1 MVRATSFAR
10 HRSRPEGAGGDLERY
25 GELVMRGSLFA
36 RISLGGILIQ
46 VAIQLAI
53 CAPVMA
59 ANLKTS
65 TRAKYR
71 VTGVVKDALGRPI
84 KQATLTIQG
93 SNGRI
98 VTRTSST
105 DAGEFSFT
113 VFRRGVYAVLAT
125 RSGFKTATAIVT
137 VSPKG
142 TAPVVVAMEAQNGV
156 SLQVAARRLNKS
168 RSSLSPD
175 TGGSKYTFTAQAIH
189 DLPQGSNTSLNQVIL
204 QAPGVAQD
212 SYGQIH
218 VRGDH
223 ADLQYRINGIQLPE
237 GITGFGQALSPR
249 FAQSIS
255 LLTGALPAE
264 YGLRTAG
271 IVDIKTKDGLLD
283 NLADVDFYGGQR
295 GTTQPSFEYGGSKG
309 NFSYFV
315 TGQYY
320 GTDRGVEPPTPGPTA
335 IHDTSNQGSFFG
347 YFEYLLNSTTRL
359 SLITGTA
366 INHFQIP
373 ANPDQPQMFKL
384 EGVPVYPSAKVR
396 DNQFEQNYFNVLAL
410 QGTLGSNFDYQLAPF
425 SRYSTTTFNPDHTG
439 DLIYNGAS
447 SRVFRS
453 DWSNG
458 FQLDTAYHGI
468 LDHTFRLGGY
478 FDAERAEIDNHE
490 SVFPAIDHVQ
500 TSDIPFSI
508 TDNIALQTWIYS
520 GYIQD
525 EWKLTEKLTLNYGVR
540 FDLYDGLV
548 RADQASP
555 RIAAEYKLFKG
566 TTLHAGYARQFTPPP
581 TELVSTTSIAA
592 FEHTTGAP
600 PSRGN
605 GTPTVERDHL
615 FDAGVT
621 QDVLPGLSI
630 GIDSYY
636 KKASD
641 LIDEGQFGP
650 ALIYETFNYNKGR
663 VWGVEFTSSYT
674 HENFYAYDNF
684 AYSVAQ
690 GTQVVSGQFNFTP
703 AELSYIN
710 SHYVFLDHDQT
721 FTNSAGAVYTWHG
734 FTFSIDG
741 LYGSGLR
748 SGFANTGNLPYYIQV
763 DGGITRRMPLPN
775 NGGVLEFRT
784 AMVNMADHI
793 YQIRNGTGIGVFA
806 AQYGPRRALYG
817 GIKYEFPFTRP
828 APVQAP

>member
-1 MVRATSFAR
+1 MRRNLFLWISV
-10 HRSRPEGAGGDLERY
+10 AG
-25 GELVMRGSLFA
+25 F
-36 RISLGGILIQ
+36 LIHLA
-46 VAIQLAI
+46 VCTAAI
-53 CAPVMA
+53 A
-59 ANLKTS
+59 ANVKTS
-65 TRAKYR
+65 TATKYR
-71 VTGVVKDALGRPI
+71 ITGVVKDALGRPI
-84 KQATLTIQG
+84 KQAAIRLQASSG
-93 SNGRI
+93 RAVARSSSN
-98 VTRTSST
+98 
-105 DAGEFSFT
+105 DAGEFSFIA
-113 VFRRGVYAVLAT
+113 VARGTYAVVAT
-125 RSGFKTATAIVT
+125 RNGFRTATAIVT
-137 VSPKG
+137 VSTKG
-142 TAPVVVAMEAQNGV
+142 AAPIVLAMEAEKSV
-156 SLQVAARRLNKS
+156 SLAVAAKRLNKS
-168 RSSLSPD
+168 RNSLSPD
-175 TGGSKYTFTAQAIH
+175 TGGSKYTFSQQAIQQ
-189 DLPQGSNTSLNQVIL
+189 LPQGANTSLNQVIL

-249 FAQSIS
+249 FASSIS
-255 LLTGALPAE
+255 LLTGALPAQ

-271 IVDIKTKDGLLD
+271 IVDIKTKDGQLD

-295 GTTQPSFEYGGSKG
+295 GTTQPSFEYAGSKG

-315 TGQYY
+315 TGQYL
-320 GTDRGVEPPTPGPTA
+320 GTDRGLEPPTSGPTA
-335 IHDTSNQGSFFG
+335 IHDTSNQGSAFG
-347 YFEYLLNSTTRL
+347 YFSYLLSSTTRL

-373 ANPDQPQMFKL
+373 ANPNQPQLFKL
-384 EGVPVYPSAKVR
+384 AGVPVYPSAKVR

-410 QGTLGSNFDYQLAPF
+410 QGVVGSDFDYQIAPF
-425 SRYSTTTFNPDHTG
+425 SRYSTVTFNPDHTG
-439 DLIYNGAS
+439 DLIYNGAA

-453 DWSNG
+453 DWGNG
-458 FQLDTAYHGI
+458 FQIDTAYHGVT
-468 LDHTFRLGGY
+468 DHTFRLGGY

-490 SVFPAIDHVQ
+490 STFPAVGGVQ
-500 TSDIPFSI
+500 SSPIPISFV
-508 TDNIALQTWIYS
+508 DDLALQTWIYS

-525 EWKLTEKLTLNYGVR
+525 EWKLTKQLTLNYGVR

-555 RIAAEYKLFKG
+555 RVALVYTPFKG

-581 TELVSTTSIAA
+581 TELVSVTAIAKVTG
-592 FEHTTGAP
+592 TTGAP
-600 PSRGN
+600 ASTGN
-605 GTPTVERDHL
+605 GIPTVERDHL

-621 QDVLPGLSI
+621 QDIIPGLNV

-636 KKASD
+636 KKAAD

-650 ALIYETFNYNKGR
+650 ALIFETFNYRKGR

-674 HENFYAYDNF
+674 HEKFYAYNNF

-690 GTQVVSGQFNFTP
+690 GTQVESGQFNFTP
-703 AELSYIN
+703 AELSYIS

-721 FTNSAGAVYTWHG
+721 FTNSAGAVYNWRG

-741 LYGSGLR
+741 IYGSGLR
-748 SGFANTGNLPYYIQV
+748 SGFANTGNLPFYIQV
-763 DGGITRRMPLPN
+763 DAGITRRVTVPN

-784 AMVNMADHI
+784 ALVNMNDRT
-793 YQIRNGTGIGVFA
+793 YQIRSGTGIGVFA

-817 GIKYEFPFTRP
+817 GIKWELPFTKP
-828 APVQAP
+828 ASVQAP

>member
-1 MVRATSFAR
+1 
-10 HRSRPEGAGGDLERY
+10 
-25 GELVMRGSLFA
+25 MRRNLFG
-36 RISLGGILIQ
+36 RISLAGIL
-46 VAIQLAI
+46 IQLAI
-53 CAPVMA
+53 CMPAVA
-59 ANLKTS
+59 ANVKTS
-65 TRAKYR
+65 TTRKYR

-84 KQATLTIQG
+84 KQAALAIQSATG
-93 SNGRI
+93 RVVAHASSN
-98 VTRTSST
+98 
-105 DAGEFSFT
+105 DAGEFSFN
-113 VFRRGVYAVLAT
+113 VAARGVYAVVAT
-125 RSGFKTATAIVT
+125 RQGFKTATSIVT
-137 VSPKG
+137 VSAKG
-142 TAPVVVAMEAQNGV
+142 AAPMVLAMEAEKEV
-156 SLQVAARRLNKS
+156 SLQVAAKRLNQS
-168 RSSLSPD
+168 RNSLAPD
-175 TGGSKYTFTAQAIH
+175 TGGSKYTFTQQAIQE
-189 DLPQGSNTSLNQVIL
+189 LPQGANTQLNQVIL

-223 ADLQYRINGIQLPE
+223 ANLQYRINGVQLPD
-237 GITGFGQALSPR
+237 GITGFGQVLSPR

-271 IVDIKTKDGLLD
+271 IVDIKTKDGQLD

-315 TGQYY
+315 TGQYL

-335 IHDTSNQGSFFG
+335 IHDTSNQGAGFG
-347 YFEYLLNSTTRL
+347 YFSYFLSSTTRL

-373 ANPDQPQMFKL
+373 ANPNQPQVFAL
-384 EGVPVYPSAKVR
+384 AGVPVYPSGKVR
-396 DNQFEQNYFNVLAL
+396 DNQDEQNYFGVLAL
-410 QGTLGSNFDYQLAPF
+410 QGVVGENIDYQLAPF
-425 SRYSTTTFNPDHTG
+425 SRYSAVTFNPDHVG

-468 LDHTFRLGGY
+468 ANHTFRLGGY
-478 FDAERAEIDNHE
+478 FDAERAEVDNHE
-490 SVFPAIDHVQ
+490 STFPAFPDGTQMSSVPV
-500 TSDIPFSI
+500 SFVD
-508 TDNIALQTWIYS
+508 DLALQTWIYS

-525 EWKLTEKLTLNYGVR
+525 EWKLTQKLTFNYGVR

-555 RIAAEYKLFKG
+555 RVAAEYKLFKG
-566 TTLHAGYARQFTPPP
+566 TTLHAGYARQMTPPE
-581 TELVSTTSIAA
+581 TELVLLSDIKQL
-592 FEHTTGAP
+592 EGTTGAP
-600 PSRGN
+600 PSKGN

-621 QDVLPGLSI
+621 QEVMPGLNV

-636 KKASD
+636 KKAAD

-650 ALIYETFNYNKGR
+650 ALIFETFNYAKGR
-663 VWGVEFTSSYT
+663 VWGVEFTSSYN
-674 HENFYAYDNF
+674 HENFYAYENF

-690 GTQVVSGQFNFTP
+690 GTDVESGQFNFTP
-703 AELSYIN
+703 EELKFIG

-721 FTNSAGAVYTWHG
+721 FTNSAGAVYNWRG
-734 FTFSIDG
+734 WMFSVDG
-741 LYGSGLR
+741 IYGSGLR
-748 SGFANTGNLPYYIQV
+748 SGFANTGNLPFYIQV
-763 DGGITRRMPLPN
+763 DAGIARRVTVPD
-775 NGGVLEFRT
+775 NGGVLEFRG
-784 AMVNMADHI
+784 AIVNLADHT
-793 YQIRNGTGIGVFA
+793 YLVRNGTGIGVFA
-806 AQYGPRRALYG
+806 DQFGPRRALYG
-817 GIKYEFPFTRP
+817 GIKWELPFTKP
-828 APVQAP
+828 AGTQTP